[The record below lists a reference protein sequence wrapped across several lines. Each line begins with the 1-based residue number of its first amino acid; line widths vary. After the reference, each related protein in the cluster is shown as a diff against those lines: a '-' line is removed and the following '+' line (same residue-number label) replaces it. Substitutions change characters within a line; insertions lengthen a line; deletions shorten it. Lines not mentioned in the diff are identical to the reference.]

1 MKSTL
6 SEKKEER
13 KREREKER
21 KRERER
27 EKEKER
33 EKKRRVIER
42 RYQSVEWQRR
52 RHHEVQRS
60 GLLLEKEEQEG
71 KQLKLKTKSLRS
83 ALSLSLSPW
92 RAPVCSLVFSCPM
105 ILKRMILTRAPLLLF
120 LQLSFLLLFYRI
132 SLTSLLLVIF
142 VASL

>member
-13 KREREKER
+13 K
-21 KRERER
+21 RER

-83 ALSLSLSPW
+83 ALSLSLSLPGEHQFAVSFSL
-92 RAPVCSLVFSCPM
+92 AP
-105 ILKRMILTRAPLLLF
+105 
-120 LQLSFLLLFYRI
+120 
-132 SLTSLLLVIF
+132 
-142 VASL
+142 

>member
-13 KREREKER
+13 K
-21 KRERER
+21 RER

-71 KQLKLKTKSLRS
+71 KQLKLKPSPFVP
-83 ALSLSLSPW
+83 LSLSLSLPGEHQFAVSFSL
-92 RAPVCSLVFSCPM
+92 AP
-105 ILKRMILTRAPLLLF
+105 
-120 LQLSFLLLFYRI
+120 
-132 SLTSLLLVIF
+132 
-142 VASL
+142 